1 MPFIFMVTIITPII
15 VVFVFIVSFIIV
27 SPVITSVAV
36 SSVVV
41 STVLIIS
48 VYIVP
53 VIVGNLLSL
62 IINLLSLII
71 NKSVVLRMISYH
83 KIFLITTVPYNGLLS
98 SPVTTILISVISIS

>member
-15 VVFVFIVSFIIV
+15 VVFVSFIIV
-27 SPVITSVAV
+27 SSVITSVAV

-41 STVLIIS
+41 STVLRIP

-62 IINLLSLII
+62 IIILSFFI

>member
-1 MPFIFMVTIITPII
+1 MPFI
-15 VVFVFIVSFIIV
+15 FIVSFIIV

-71 NKSVVLRMISYH
+71 NLLSLIIILSLIINKSVVLRMISYH